1 MPDRPLRGPRE
12 ALARA
17 SVTDDDPGMHVHAS
31 ATIAPAVVSAR
42 RRPGPDLA
50 RPGLPAPASA
60 GRSLEPRAQRILDL
74 QRTAG
79 NAAVVQRYFIGD
91 LEVQRDKATDKP
103 VATEIF
109 RRGAVLFEA
118 KDYAHAYDEFTRADE
133 LIPDPAL
140 TFNRAQSLRR
150 LGGRREEAIALYEE
164 YLASG
169 AANRAEEA
177 TSALA
182 ELRTPESVLA

>member
-1 MPDRPLRGPRE
+1 
-12 ALARA
+12 
-17 SVTDDDPGMHVHAS
+17 VTDEDPGMHVHAS
-31 ATIAPAVVSAR
+31 ATIAPAAVSAR
-42 RRPGPDLA
+42 RKPSPALA
-50 RPGLPAPASA
+50 RPGLPAPASV

-79 NAAVVQRYFIGD
+79 NAAVVQRYFIGA
-91 LEVQRDKATDKP
+91 LEVQRDQGTDKP
-103 VATEIF
+103 VAKEIF
-109 RRGAVLFEA
+109 LRGAALYAA

-140 TFNRAQSLRR
+140 TFNRAQALRK

-169 AANRAEEA
+169 ETKRAEEA
-177 TSALA
+177 NSALA